1 MAVRTGARFLAPIAL
16 AATIAGTYVIVH
28 DTLKSKKEP
37 PTSQSASGSKAGSG
51 AHRKG
56 AKTAR
61 FYTVKPGDNL
71 TSIASKTGVSLT
83 TLESLNRHVDP
94 GSLQNGQRL
103 RLRR

>member
-1 MAVRTGARFLAPIAL
+1 MRYLAPIAL

-28 DTLKSKKEP
+28 DTVNSKKKA
-37 PTSQSASGSKAGSG
+37 PTSQSASGPSAKSG
-51 AHRKG
+51 AHHKG

-61 FYTVKPGDNL
+61 FYTVKSGDSL
-71 TSIASKTGVSLT
+71 TAIAVRTHISLT

-94 GSLQNGQRL
+94 NSLQMGQRL